1 MADPVRL
8 SLPERDAVSQKNFSE
23 DSVSFRAS
31 VVFPLL
37 GVIVTKKNKK
47 LVPQIKVHLFSN
59 KRLYFQSLNITLA
72 NGVGHSR
79 P

>member
-37 GVIVTKKNKK
+37 GVIVTKKKKKTCSTNKGSFI
-47 LVPQIKVHLFSN
+47 LQ
-59 KRLYFQSLNITLA
+59 
-72 NGVGHSR
+72 
-79 P
+79 